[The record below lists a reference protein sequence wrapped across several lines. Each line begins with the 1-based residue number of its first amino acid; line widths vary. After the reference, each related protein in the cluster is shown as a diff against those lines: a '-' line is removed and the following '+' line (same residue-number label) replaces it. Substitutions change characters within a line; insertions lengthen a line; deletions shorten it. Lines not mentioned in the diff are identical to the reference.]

1 MEKVNIKRMMES
13 VINDLSNNETI
24 QTYALKIK
32 FIANHLKNEKFTRWV
47 NNELE
52 GYRNVDELPSYRLLN
67 TQIIADLLIDNGI
80 KVLTLKNSEMPLANL
95 GDKELIKKLST
106 IPLRESVISLASML
120 LSKQSLGYTV
130 TEYERYH
137 LSNIYENST
146 ILSAH
151 KRLTSLDCENV
162 IFKFKARLLEM
173 FMEFNDTIF
182 NDELDFDIMNKK
194 KEVDRIVSHTI
205 NAGVYMENSSAK
217 IDNTQITVGDNNTI
231 SISSHDKEMLNKI
244 LGEIEKINESTGVN
258 NQEIK
263 DEILNIR
270 NEIEQKNQKPKLV
283 KSSLNAIKGIAY
295 SIAANQILQ
304 LANQGLEIVGRFF
317 SS

>member
-1 MEKVNIKRMMES
+1 M
-13 VINDLSNNETI
+13 VIN
-24 QTYALKIK
+24 
-32 FIANHLKNEKFTRWV
+32 
-47 NNELE
+47 
-52 GYRNVDELPSYRLLN
+52 
-67 TQIIADLLIDNGI
+67 
-80 KVLTLKNSEMPLANL
+80 
-95 GDKELIKKLST
+95 T
-106 IPLRESVISLASML
+106 IP
-120 LSKQSLGYTV
+120 
-130 TEYERYH
+130 
-137 LSNIYENST
+137 
-146 ILSAH
+146 
-151 KRLTSLDCENV
+151 
-162 IFKFKARLLEM
+162 
-173 FMEFNDTIF
+173 
-182 NDELDFDIMNKK
+182 DELDFDIMNKK

-295 SIAANQILQ
+295 SIAANQIVQ

>member
-1 MEKVNIKRMMES
+1 MR
-13 VINDLSNNETI
+13 
-24 QTYALKIK
+24 
-32 FIANHLKNEKFTRWV
+32 
-47 NNELE
+47 
-52 GYRNVDELPSYRLLN
+52 
-67 TQIIADLLIDNGI
+67 
-80 KVLTLKNSEMPLANL
+80 
-95 GDKELIKKLST
+95 
-106 IPLRESVISLASML
+106 
-120 LSKQSLGYTV
+120 
-130 TEYERYH
+130 
-137 LSNIYENST
+137 
-146 ILSAH
+146 
-151 KRLTSLDCENV
+151 
-162 IFKFKARLLEM
+162 
-173 FMEFNDTIF
+173 
-182 NDELDFDIMNKK
+182 MNKK

-295 SIAANQILQ
+295 SIAANQIVQ

>member
-1 MEKVNIKRMMES
+1 
-13 VINDLSNNETI
+13 
-24 QTYALKIK
+24 
-32 FIANHLKNEKFTRWV
+32 
-47 NNELE
+47 
-52 GYRNVDELPSYRLLN
+52 
-67 TQIIADLLIDNGI
+67 
-80 KVLTLKNSEMPLANL
+80 
-95 GDKELIKKLST
+95 
-106 IPLRESVISLASML
+106 
-120 LSKQSLGYTV
+120 
-130 TEYERYH
+130 
-137 LSNIYENST
+137 
-146 ILSAH
+146 
-151 KRLTSLDCENV
+151 
-162 IFKFKARLLEM
+162 
-173 FMEFNDTIF
+173 
-182 NDELDFDIMNKK
+182 MNKK

-295 SIAANQILQ
+295 SIAANQIVQ

>member
-1 MEKVNIKRMMES
+1 MR
-13 VINDLSNNETI
+13 
-24 QTYALKIK
+24 
-32 FIANHLKNEKFTRWV
+32 
-47 NNELE
+47 
-52 GYRNVDELPSYRLLN
+52 
-67 TQIIADLLIDNGI
+67 
-80 KVLTLKNSEMPLANL
+80 
-95 GDKELIKKLST
+95 
-106 IPLRESVISLASML
+106 
-120 LSKQSLGYTV
+120 
-130 TEYERYH
+130 
-137 LSNIYENST
+137 
-146 ILSAH
+146 
-151 KRLTSLDCENV
+151 
-162 IFKFKARLLEM
+162 
-173 FMEFNDTIF
+173 
-182 NDELDFDIMNKK
+182 MNKK

-205 NAGVYMENSSAK
+205 NAGVYIENSSAK

-295 SIAANQILQ
+295 SIAANQIVQ

>member
-1 MEKVNIKRMMES
+1 
-13 VINDLSNNETI
+13 
-24 QTYALKIK
+24 
-32 FIANHLKNEKFTRWV
+32 
-47 NNELE
+47 
-52 GYRNVDELPSYRLLN
+52 
-67 TQIIADLLIDNGI
+67 
-80 KVLTLKNSEMPLANL
+80 
-95 GDKELIKKLST
+95 
-106 IPLRESVISLASML
+106 
-120 LSKQSLGYTV
+120 
-130 TEYERYH
+130 
-137 LSNIYENST
+137 
-146 ILSAH
+146 
-151 KRLTSLDCENV
+151 
-162 IFKFKARLLEM
+162 M

-295 SIAANQILQ
+295 SIAANQIVQ

>member
-1 MEKVNIKRMMES
+1 
-13 VINDLSNNETI
+13 
-24 QTYALKIK
+24 
-32 FIANHLKNEKFTRWV
+32 
-47 NNELE
+47 
-52 GYRNVDELPSYRLLN
+52 
-67 TQIIADLLIDNGI
+67 
-80 KVLTLKNSEMPLANL
+80 
-95 GDKELIKKLST
+95 
-106 IPLRESVISLASML
+106 
-120 LSKQSLGYTV
+120 
-130 TEYERYH
+130 
-137 LSNIYENST
+137 
-146 ILSAH
+146 
-151 KRLTSLDCENV
+151 
-162 IFKFKARLLEM
+162 
-173 FMEFNDTIF
+173 MEFNDTIF

-295 SIAANQILQ
+295 SIAANQIVQ